1 MVNRDTSSPNP
12 AEDPAPARAHGEALN
27 AADSAWLRVDR
38 DHNHMI
44 ITAVLVLD
52 ERLDYG
58 VVRQRLAQR
67 LRVYPRLSKRIVP
80 PRFGIGAPRWE
91 EDPAFDIDRQTEQV
105 QLAGAADQD
114 ALEAFIGTLMDK
126 IFDPDHPL
134 WRIYYVDNFVR
145 EPQGEHR
152 LFQEKEHEGAA
163 LIIRVH
169 HCIADGIALLR
180 VLLSLADEPP
190 EIRFPTAGAAW
201 AKLGGSTSQLEKL
214 QQWVGVSLRGAL
226 RFLRFWTGRSDPTT
240 RFRGPLGRQKHAAL
254 SRPIPLTRIKDIG
267 RALGGTVNEVLISAA
282 AGALGHAMREDPSF
296 HERLVIRGVV
306 PVNLRGEEDLTELGN
321 RFGLVFMPMP
331 VGIRDAAARLGEVRL
346 AMDDIKSSPEALGW
360 FAILRA
366 LGRVPSWIEALGVEL
381 FSRKAS
387 LVITSLAGPPE
398 ALHFCGSKI
407 DQVMFWV
414 PSAGNVGLGMS
425 MLTYDGQVQLG
436 VATDANQH
444 ANPSEIVDAFEREI
458 ESLAKAHGREEQPI

>member
-1 MVNRDTSSPNP
+1 VNRDAPSPST
-12 AEDPAPARAHGEALN
+12 AEPPAPAALHGEALT

-38 DHNHMI
+38 DHNQMI
-44 ITAVLVLD
+44 ITALLVLD
-52 ERLDYG
+52 DRLDYD
-58 VVRQRLAQR
+58 VVQQRLAQR

-91 EDPAFDIDRQTEQV
+91 EDPGFHIHRQTERV
-105 QLAGAADQD
+105 QLPGAADQG
-114 ALEAFIGTLMDK
+114 ALEGFIGTLMDK
-126 IFDPDHPL
+126 SFDPSHPL

-145 EPQGEHR
+145 APHAEHPAF
-152 LFQEKEHEGAA
+152 LEKKLEGAA
-163 LIIRVH
+163 LVIRVH
-169 HCIADGIALLR
+169 HCIADGIALLG

-201 AKLGGSTSQLEKL
+201 AKSGGRASQLEKL
-214 QQWVGVSLRGAL
+214 QQWVGVTLRGSI
-226 RFLRFWTGRSDPTT
+226 RFLRFWTGRSDPKT
-240 RFRGPLGRQKHAAL
+240 RFRSPLGERKHAAL
-254 SRPIPLTRIKDIG
+254 SKPIPLARIKDIG

-282 AGALGHAMREDPSF
+282 AGALGHAVREDATF
-296 HERLVIRGVV
+296 HERLVMRGVV

-331 VGIRDAAARLGEVRL
+331 VGIRDAAARLGEVRR

-360 FAILRA
+360 FALLRA

-398 ALHFCGSKI
+398 ALHFCGTKI

-425 MLTYDGQVQLG
+425 MLTYDNEVQLG

-444 ANPSEIVDAFEREI
+444 ANPNEIVEAFEREI
-458 ESLAKAHGREEQPI
+458 ERLANANSQENRDT